1 VLEKGRGAGQLLL
14 QRGDRN
20 RPRRVSLPT
29 ELIVGTTSA
38 PPREDEKFFSGW

>member
-1 VLEKGRGAGQLLL
+1 
-14 QRGDRN
+14 
-20 RPRRVSLPT
+20 VSLPT